1 MKQKILHRTAFGA
14 VLGLALWAV
23 FTILAAYL
31 RGVQQFPAVSGHLVF
46 IYGSE
51 LAAVTVQCTGAM
63 LCGILWCN
71 AALIFRETDW
81 NLLVQTL
88 VHIVVCTFPALMI
101 AYVLYFMPHSL
112 DGLLQYARLFGIIYV
127 LNWVFLYLR
136 MRKGVRQIN
145 SQLKTLRKT
154 E

>member
-1 MKQKILHRTAFGA
+1 MKQKLLRHTGFGA
-14 VLGLALWAV
+14 VLGLALWAL
-23 FTILAAYL
+23 FTLLAAHL
-31 RGVQQFPAVSGHLVF
+31 RGTWQFPAVSGHLVF

-51 LAAVTVQCTGAM
+51 LAAVTVQCIGAI
-63 LCGILWCN
+63 LCGILWCD

-88 VHIVVCTFPALMI
+88 VHIVVCMVPALAI

-112 DGLLQYARLFGIIYV
+112 DGLMQYLRLFGAVYV
-127 LNWVFLYLR
+127 LNWVGQYLR
-136 MRKGVRQIN
+136 LRKGVKEIN
-145 SQLKTLRKT
+145 AGLNAMRKA